1 MDTIFWI
8 ILYIEYALKITYDR
22 LKAHDWWF
30 HFLSSENGQYV
41 DGGYDKWF
49 KKLEESAWNGNQ
61 LNTIFETELK
71 KHKLEKIP
79 ERNILF

>member
-1 MDTIFWI
+1 MVQEI
-8 ILYIEYALKITYDR
+8 
-22 LKAHDWWF
+22 
-30 HFLSSENGQYV
+30 
-41 DGGYDKWF
+41 GGK
-49 KKLEESAWNGNQ
+49 AWNGNQ